1 MKTDLVFESKG
12 ITKVLQDFSYATGL
26 AVVLVNLDGKEVS
39 DSINFSKFCVK
50 LRKNKV
56 LNDKC
61 RASDRCG
68 GLEATKVNRPCIY
81 KCHAGLTDFSIP
93 IEIGGSLVGF
103 ALCGQVKLED
113 PVGLDEVQ
121 EIDQSWMKDRELAN
135 YYDQIAHVNYKKLFS
150 SADLLKTLIDDS
162 IKSKLDVMVI
172 NEKSDIKS
180 LFSGDNH
187 IKSNHTRIHKALRYI
202 EGHYFEDIKLEDVAE
217 YVYLSPHYFSKLF
230 KKEVGVGFNHYLN
243 NQRLLGA
250 KKMLQY
256 SDWSVSRIAS
266 NLGYS
271 CSSYFCKVFKNAHG
285 MTPQEFREG
294 NVISPKEN
302 MLENCM
308 I

>member
-1 MKTDLVFESKG
+1 MNTDLVFESKG
-12 ITKVLQDFSYATGL
+12 ITKVMQDFAYATGL

-39 DSINFSKFCVK
+39 DSINFSKFCIK
-50 LRKNKV
+50 IRKNRA

-103 ALCGQVKLED
+103 ALCGQVKLDD
-113 PVGLDEVQ
+113 PVSLDEVQ
-121 EIDQSWMKDRELAN
+121 EVDQSWMKDPELAK
-135 YYDQIAHVNYKKLFS
+135 YYEQIPHIDYQRLFA

-162 IKSKLDVMVI
+162 VKSKLDVMVI
-172 NEKSDIKS
+172 NDKTDIKS
-180 LFSGDNH
+180 LFANDNQ
-187 IKSNHTRIHKALRYI
+187 IKSNHTRIHKAIRYI
-202 EGHYFEDIKLEDVAE
+202 ERHYFEDLKLEDVAE

-243 NQRLLGA
+243 SQRLIGA

-256 SDWSVSRIAS
+256 SDWPVSRIAS

-285 MTPQEFREG
+285 MTPQEFRD
-294 NVISPKEN
+294 EN
-302 MLENCM
+302 MITQKEDLLENTM